1 MKKLNAILLLF
12 FVFAFPTKIQAQE
25 TAITPTL
32 SLEESL
38 ATESGEAT
46 PEAKPTIIEE
56 VSERITEPQSPKVK
70 SKLEAVL
77 RSQELKGLS
86 PTNFLKYSI
95 RKAVDAGVSP
105 NTIVLILLLPLI
117 GALVGVLQYFVGLSG
132 FGMFIPA
139 MLAVTFLATGIGGG
153 LFMFGIIVLVG
164 NLAKKLLTRI
174 RLHYW
179 PKRAII
185 LVFTS
190 LATFGVLWA
199 APYLGIVELSQ
210 VSIFPILFFILLSE
224 EFSRTQ
230 TDISRRK
237 AISLT
242 AATIV
247 LAIMGTILM
256 NWESLQSQVLLNPE
270 LSIVL
275 VIIFNI
281 VIGRYSGFRLLEYR
295 RFYSVIKKH

>member
-1 MKKLNAILLLF
+1 MKKLNAILLFLF
-12 FVFAFPTKIQAQE
+12 LALPIRAQAQ
-25 TAITPTL
+25 AVLTPTL

-38 ATESGEAT
+38 ASESAEAT
-46 PEAKPTIIEE
+46 PEAKPTVVEE
-56 VSERITEPQSPKVK
+56 VAERITEPQSPKVK

-86 PTNFLKYSI
+86 PTNFLKHSI
-95 RKAVDAGVSP
+95 RKAVDVGVSP

-256 NWESLQSQVLLNPE
+256 SWESLQSQVLLNPE

-275 VIIFNI
+275 VIFFNI